1 MVAGC
6 CFKMLENPAVA
17 QDKDTREVIFYLLG
31 LVVKT
36 YNQGVGEG
44 TIVHCMCT
52 CVVVKSI
59 DCGVHVYFGV
69 LGCHCTTVCL
79 SVCLYLRCEFEGCAV
94 VATL

>member
-36 YNQGVGEG
+36 YNQGVGEEA
-44 TIVHCMCT
+44 IVCCMCT

-59 DCGVHVYFGV
+59 DCCIFTNVAYTVKLF
-69 LGCHCTTVCL
+69 VCL
-79 SVCLYLRCEFEGCAV
+79 SVCLSV
-94 VATL
+94 SQV